1 MGSKR
6 ESPVNQE
13 EEEITVERMMARRT
27 PPLPGAA
34 ALLLAA
40 ALLASSP
47 PARGLAFRTSGPS
60 RAGDGRSI
68 TWGTRGAAVDF
79 TATAGPRA
87 DRRRLRPSDWALAST
102 ESGVEEMTAEVN
114 GVNGDASAE
123 EEVETAEV
131 AAEIESSEDDEAEE
145 EEDEKSEEEKFDEA
159 MMAQAIMM
167 ANSAGGER
175 GSREF

>member
-1 MGSKR
+1 
-6 ESPVNQE
+6 
-13 EEEITVERMMARRT
+13 MMARRT
-27 PPLPGAA
+27 PPLPGAT

-47 PARGLAFRTSGPS
+47 ARGLAFRTSGP
-60 RAGDGRSI
+60 GGRSI
-68 TWGTRGAAVDF
+68 IGRTRGAAVHPRPLG
-79 TATAGPRA
+79 TATAPRA
-87 DRRRLRPSDWALAST
+87 DRRRPDWTVLAST

>member
-1 MGSKR
+1 
-6 ESPVNQE
+6 
-13 EEEITVERMMARRT
+13 MMARRT
-27 PPLPGAA
+27 PPLPGAT

-47 PARGLAFRTSGPS
+47 ARGLAFRTCG
-60 RAGDGRSI
+60 AGGRSI
-68 TWGTRGAAVDF
+68 IGRTRGAAVHPRPLG
-79 TATAGPRA
+79 TATAPRA
-87 DRRRLRPSDWALAST
+87 DRRRPDWTVLAST

-114 GVNGDASAE
+114 GVNGDASG
-123 EEVETAEV
+123 EEVETAEL
-131 AAEIESSEDDEAEE
+131 AAETESGEDDEAEDE
-145 EEDEKSEEEKFDEA
+145 EKSDEEKLDEA